1 MPRKA
6 AQGGLPW
13 GHGWAGPGG
22 MGGRGLAAWVGGA
35 WGSGRAWLPG
45 SDGWARGQP
54 GAPPVAPTPSPTGA
68 PGAARGATHSPT
80 PSPTGELHQ
89 LSHDTPTTRR
99 KTAPNAA
106 KPPNHPARGHDK
118 NRTARPRCLGAA
130 ATTASPAESSRA
142 QPWLRPASRG
152 PSLRCPDAPGHG
164 PATRLVERVPPLGDN
179 TSG

>member
-1 MPRKA
+1 MPEMPRKA

-22 MGGRGLAAWVGGA
+22 MGGLP
-35 WGSGRAWLPG
+35 WGHGWAGRAWMPG

-54 GAPPVAPTPSPTGA
+54 EAPPIA
-68 PGAARGATHSPT
+68 PT